1 MSKLDDLLAKCTPE
15 KRHDSILDCIPPSSL
30 SVKIKRIHPDAVI
43 PQYAKT
49 GDAGFDLVA
58 VEDVIVE
65 PGETVK
71 VPTGLAFELPEGYEL
86 QIRPRSGITL
96 KTKLRVQLGTVDAGY
111 RGEIGVIVDNIAE
124 DPIGNIV
131 SYLSCIDGNDYRTDG
146 EIYPNE
152 TYIIRKGDKI
162 AQGVIAPIQQVEF
175 IEVDEL
181 SDSERGAGGFGS
193 TGVKSE

>member
-1 MSKLDDLLAKCTPE
+1 MN
-15 KRHDSILDCIPPSSL
+15 
-30 SVKIKRIHPDAVI
+30 VKIKRLHPDAVI
-43 PQYAKT
+43 TQYAKP

-58 VEDVIVE
+58 VEDVIIE

-71 VPTGLAFELPEGYEL
+71 VPTGLAFAIPVGYEL

-96 KTKLRVQLGTVDAGY
+96 RTNLRVQLGTVDAGY
-111 RGEIGVIVDNIAE
+111 RGEIGVIVDNMAE
-124 DPIGNIV
+124 DPFENV
-131 SYLSCIDGNDYRTDG
+131 VPYLSHIDGNDYRTDG

-162 AQGVIAPIQQVEF
+162 AQGVIAPIQQAEF

-193 TGVKSE
+193 TGVRSE